1 MLPPRPESDGW
12 VYLERPQRWER
23 AEWLG
28 PDDLSGLLLGALETE
43 PVRASADVSRRECVA
58 AVLRSDGAFVAL
70 VNGDRRFKALTDRS
84 AMLERLAAEAAEG

>member
-70 VNGDRRFKALTDRS
+70 VNGDRRFKALADRS